1 MKQLRDDSE
10 VLSNF
15 LKEILTFQTCSCIY
29 LNSPFT
35 WAPNTHLLPSSS
47 CGAKSFGFYLHLP
60 KGLCIRRNKPTEVC
74 GLSCEHSKNKTNTKN
89 TEAKIY
95 HGVLWIMTSLRSG
108 INRERLA
115 PLKGPVVNPGECW
128 TFEQSFPGWV
138 TSHGFCIYCS
148 ACGKCCGDDISK
160 RIDVIMHSY
169 CVRSKTNKQETAG
182 TD

>member
-115 PLKGPVVNPGECW
+115 PLKGPVVNPG
-128 TFEQSFPGWV
+128 V
-138 TSHGFCIYCS
+138 LNIR
-148 ACGKCCGDDISK
+148 AVIS
-160 RIDVIMHSY
+160 RLGYFSWFLHLLLCMWEMLWRWY
-169 CVRSKTNKQETAG
+169 L
-182 TD
+182 

>member
-1 MKQLRDDSE
+1 MLRSPGPQ
-10 VLSNF
+10 
-15 LKEILTFQTCSCIY
+15 IHIY
-29 LNSPFT
+29 S
-35 WAPNTHLLPSSS
+35 LPSSS
-47 CGAKSFGFYLHLP
+47 CAAKSFGFYLHLP
-60 KGLCIRRNKPTEVC
+60 KGLCIRRKRPTEVC
-74 GLSCEHSKNKTNTKN
+74 GLSCEHSKNKTNKKT

-95 HGVLWIMTSLRSG
+95 HGALWIMNSLRSG

-128 TFEQSFPGWV
+128 TFEQSFPSWV